1 MTLRNISCGP
11 LGFRHK
17 PSHNNII
24 SEYQPATSTGCY
36 KTSPLGESLYSLLVS
51 RTEVN
56 NTHHSA
62 AQFSNFF
69 FLEGAGHYVWGL
81 GVYFINFRFSIVFF
95 GTTGESHMDNGC
107 QIRQPQEPTPCIHS
121 ENIFSTSSSRVSS
134 PTVPQLHFPIPNLQI
149 SLRYLNINYFPSSMS
164 PAF

>member
-17 PSHNNII
+17 PSHNIII

-69 FLEGAGHYVWGL
+69 FSWRGQGITCGDWGCIL
-81 GVYFINFRFSIVFF
+81 SISGFQLYFLVLQVNHIW
-95 GTTGESHMDNGC
+95 TMDV
-107 QIRQPQEPTPCIHS
+107 R
-121 ENIFSTSSSRVSS
+121 
-134 PTVPQLHFPIPNLQI
+134 LD
-149 SLRYLNINYFPSSMS
+149 SLRNRHLAFIQRTYSIQAVAELAPPQCHSCIPPS
-164 PAF
+164 

>member
-17 PSHNNII
+17 PSHNSII

-36 KTSPLGESLYSLLVS
+36 KTSLLGESLYSLLSS
-51 RTEVN
+51 RTEAN

-69 FLEGAGHYVWGL
+69 FLEGAGYDRWGL
-81 GVYFINFRFSIVFF
+81 ELYFSNFMFSTVFF
-95 GTTGESHMDNGC
+95 GTTGNSHVDNGC
-107 QIRQPQEPTPCIHS
+107 QIRQPQEPIPCIHS
-121 ENIFSTSSSRVSS
+121 ENIFGTSSSRVTPPQCHSCIS
-134 PTVPQLHFPIPNLQI
+134 P
-149 SLRYLNINYFPSSMS
+149 S
-164 PAF
+164 